1 MALLDLEGL
10 EVWLPGRRGA
20 QQILMGIDLHIEAGE
35 CIGIAGESGS
45 GKSITA
51 LSLLGLLPQGA
62 VTRGR
67 ARFDG
72 VDLLRMRGRERQRI
86 RGAGIGIV
94 FQDPKAALHPMLTIG
109 TQLTEHLR
117 HHRGLRKAAAEAHAA
132 ELLDVVHLPDPLN
145 ALRWYPHQLSGGML
159 QRVAIA
165 VALACDP
172 KLLIAD
178 EPTTALDVTVQAQIL
193 RLLDELRRERE
204 LSVLLISHDLGV
216 MSAIGERLYVLYA
229 GRVVESGRVRELITE
244 PWHPYTQALLQCLPD
259 PAHRVAELVPI
270 PGAPP
275 RVGAYP
281 SGCPFHP
288 RCRHAVESCTR
299 DVPPLLQVGKTR
311 LSRCPVVLEA
321 PMPATA
327 SSRQ

>member
-1 MALLDLEGL
+1 MALLDVEGL
-10 EVWLPGRRGA
+10 EVWLRGSRGA

-45 GKSITA
+45 GKSMTA

-72 VDLLRMRGRERQRI
+72 VDLLRMRGRERRRV

-117 HHRGLRKAAAEAHAA
+117 YHRGLRKAAAEAHAA
-132 ELLDVVHLPDPLN
+132 ELLDVVHLPDPPN

-178 EPTTALDVTVQAQIL
+178 EPTTSLDVTVQAQIL

-229 GRVVESGRVRELITE
+229 GRVVESGRVRELIVD

-259 PAHRVAELVPI
+259 PTQRVAELEAI
-270 PGAPP
+270 PGVPP
-275 RVGAYP
+275 RVGSYP

-288 RCRHAVESCTR
+288 RCRHAIESCSHV
-299 DVPPLLQVGKTR
+299 VPPLLPVGKTR
-311 LSRCPVVLEA
+311 LSRCPVTLEA

-327 SSRQ
+327 SSTR